1 MYKAYKDRVEFL
13 LVYIREA
20 HPSDGWQV
28 SDNEKDG
35 VVLKEPKSHEERQS
49 VAQKGCTQLKLSMPT
64 VIDDMDNSVDEKYAA
79 WPERMFIVGPDGKVA
94 YAGKQ
99 GPFGF
104 KPPEVLAWLKDNVGP
119 PKK

>member
-1 MYKAYKDRVEFL
+1 MFKEYQDRVEFL

-20 HPSDGWQV
+20 HPADGWQMPE
-28 SDNEKDG
+28 NEKDG
-35 VVLKEPKSHEERQS
+35 VVFKEPKSHEERQS
-49 VAQKGCTQLKLSMPT
+49 VAQKGCSQLKLSLPT
-64 VIDDMDNSVDEKYAA
+64 VIDDMQNTVDNQYAS
-79 WPERMFIVGPDGKVA
+79 WPERMFVIDKDGKIA

-104 KPPEVLAWLKDNVGP
+104 KPNEVKAWLTDHVGP